1 MGSGLIDQIEASIE
15 EAISTDGYSDV
26 MVSLTSQVLLTVYV
40 EILERIFFGIIS
52 KIFKFMEILYCS
64 QYIQIAKITYFFK
77 TQNLTLAKN
86 SAYMASWYSPLVL
99 FFYV

>member
-1 MGSGLIDQIEASIE
+1 MCVGSGLIDQIEASIE

-52 KIFKFMEILYCS
+52 KVFKFTEIMFCQL
-64 QYIQIAKITYFFK
+64 YIQIAS
-77 TQNLTLAKN
+77 N
-86 SAYMASWYSPLVL
+86 V
-99 FFYV
+99 